1 MLLNTTYLPIM
12 LLTLTSVFCAR
23 NPEPVQPPA
32 NQAIKTETV
41 VNNRE
46 IIWGMDFLPDG
57 DLLFT
62 EKKGLLTRAS
72 KNDFKLTPITGIPS
86 DIEPKGQ
93 GGLLDIRVH
102 PKYTENGWIYMNYVA
117 SGGYLT
123 LVRFKLNGNQATSI
137 EKIFQTKTPDT
148 WGGHFGGRIVFDKA
162 GYLYLS
168 IGEGGSGTRGGANST
183 NLNAQDTKSDWGKVH
198 RMTDDGK
205 VPADNPVLPGN
216 DKPTTVFTYGH
227 RNPQGLAYDPVNN
240 RVWETEHG
248 PKGGDELNLIEAG
261 KNYGWPL
268 VSYGIN
274 YDGSTISEDPKK
286 PGIEDPKTYWVPSK
300 APSGLCYVT
309 SDKFPGWKG
318 SLLSGALA
326 HQYLARITLEGTSV
340 TTKEKLL
347 EKIGRVRNVKQ
358 GPDGFIYLSVEGP
371 GRIIRV
377 TPE

>member
-1 MLLNTTYLPIM
+1 MTYLPIM
-12 LLTLTSVFCAR
+12 LLSLASVFCAR
-23 NPEPVQPPA
+23 KADPVPPA
-32 NQAIKTETV
+32 ASQAIKTETV

-46 IIWGMDFLPDG
+46 IIWGMDFLPNG

-62 EKKGLLTRAS
+62 EKKGLLTLAS
-72 KNDFKLTPITGIPS
+72 KNDFTLTPITGIPT

-102 PKYTENGWIYMNYVA
+102 PKYAENGWIYMNYVA
-117 SGGYLT
+117 RGGYLT
-123 LVRFKLNGNQATSI
+123 LVRFKLNGNQATAL

-148 WGGHFGGRIVFDKA
+148 WGGHFGGRIVFDNA
-162 GYLYLS
+162 GLLYLS

-216 DKPTTVFTYGH
+216 DKPTTAFTYGH

-274 YDGSTISEDPKK
+274 YDGTTISEDPKK
-286 PGIEDPKTYWVPSK
+286 AGIEDPKTYWVPSK

-309 SDKFPGWKG
+309 SDKFPSWKG
-318 SLLSGALA
+318 NLLSGALA
-326 HQYLARITLEGTSV
+326 HQYLARITLDGTSV
-340 TTKEKLL
+340 GAKEKLL

>member
-1 MLLNTTYLPIM
+1 M
-12 LLTLTSVFCAR
+12 
-23 NPEPVQPPA
+23 
-32 NQAIKTETV
+32 
-41 VNNRE
+41 
-46 IIWGMDFLPDG
+46 
-57 DLLFT
+57 
-62 EKKGLLTRAS
+62 
-72 KNDFKLTPITGIPS
+72 
-86 DIEPKGQ
+86 
-93 GGLLDIRVH
+93 
-102 PKYTENGWIYMNYVA
+102 
-117 SGGYLT
+117 
-123 LVRFKLNGNQATSI
+123 
-137 EKIFQTKTPDT
+137 
-148 WGGHFGGRIVFDKA
+148 FDKA

-377 TPE
+377 MPE